1 MTNQITNDYV
11 GLAIQNNI
19 KLEKIYLESM
29 LEVYEA
35 EKAFIEDCL
44 EAGMITLEGMEKT
57 EVEVVKKRNIID
69 RIFDA
74 LEALFGKFK
83 EKITILA
90 DKNAIWLKKNLV
102 YLTIENVKKLP
113 EFEAYPLWLRTDK
126 DIMND
131 LQTLANNVVNQTK
144 NKQPDLKEI
153 EDVVRRT
160 IGGKSDSIA
169 KDAIAY
175 FRSGKKDVAL
185 QTVKINGEGLTKY
198 FQEMYNYTIKYDK
211 IVAPGVQKFMNQ
223 LKNTVKTIAPPD
235 AVKESFCYLE
245 NAYYADTAIGLLP
258 NPNVSFVLEET
269 EDSQVKNGKIDD
281 NPNKEKTQS
290 VTSIK
295 MTSSSDDKKEEKQ
308 KTHDT
313 QYIKDV
319 TNVLKILQG
328 AALTVLEER
337 YLLFIAIFKAILNNA
352 GAKVDDKVKDDN
364 GEPKENNEESKEGSS
379 EQKKEKKKKKLFG
392 RNK

>member
-1 MTNQITNDYV
+1 MTNHITNDYV

-83 EKITILA
+83 EKITVLT

-102 YLTIENVKKLP
+102 YLNMENVKKLP

-126 DIMND
+126 DIMNE
-131 LQTLANNVVNQTK
+131 LQTLANNVINQTK

-153 EDVVRRT
+153 ENVVRKT
-160 IGGKSDSIA
+160 IGGKSESIG

-175 FRSGKKDVAL
+175 FRSGKKDTPL

-198 FQEMYNYTIKYDK
+198 FNEMYNYAIKYDK
-211 IVAPGVQKFMNQ
+211 IVVPSVQKYMNQ
-223 LKNTVKTIAPPD
+223 LKNTVKTIAPPEQ
-235 AVKESFCYLE
+235 VRESFCYLE
-245 NAYYADTAIGLLP
+245 NAFYSDTEIGLLP
-258 NPNVSFVLEET
+258 NPNVPFVLEET
-269 EDSQVKNGKIDD
+269 VDSQVKNGKIDD

-295 MTSSSDDKKEEKQ
+295 MSSSDDKKEDKE

-337 YLLFIAIFKAILNNA
+337 YLLFIAIFKAVLNNA
-352 GAKVDDKVKDDN
+352 GTKVDDK
-364 GEPKENNEESKEGSS
+364 GKENNEETNNDSS
-379 EQKKEKKKKKLFG
+379 DKKDMKKKKKLFK
-392 RNK
+392 RDK

>member
-1 MTNQITNDYV
+1 MTNHITNDYV

-83 EKITILA
+83 EKITVLT

-102 YLTIENVKKLP
+102 YLNMENVKKLP

-126 DIMND
+126 DIMNE
-131 LQTLANNVVNQTK
+131 LQTLANNVINQTK

-153 EDVVRRT
+153 ENVVRKT
-160 IGGKSDSIA
+160 IGGKSESIG

-175 FRSGKKDVAL
+175 FRSGKKDTPL

-198 FQEMYNYTIKYDK
+198 FNEMYNYAIKYDK
-211 IVAPGVQKFMNQ
+211 IVVPSVQKYMNQ
-223 LKNTVKTIAPPD
+223 LKNTVKTIAPPEQ
-235 AVKESFCYLE
+235 VRESFCYLE
-245 NAYYADTAIGLLP
+245 NAFYSDTEIGLLP
-258 NPNVSFVLEET
+258 NPNVPFVLEET
-269 EDSQVKNGKIDD
+269 VDSQVKNGKIDD

-295 MTSSSDDKKEEKQ
+295 MSSSDDKKEDKE

-337 YLLFIAIFKAILNNA
+337 YLLFIAIFKAVLNNA
-352 GAKVDDKVKDDN
+352 GTKVDDK
-364 GEPKENNEESKEGSS
+364 GKENNEETNNDSS
-379 EQKKEKKKKKLFG
+379 DKKDKKKKKKLFK
-392 RNK
+392 RDK